1 MPKITFV
8 NPDGTE
14 VVITA
19 EVGRTLMETAIHGGV
34 SRIVGECGG
43 ACQCATCHV
52 YVSEAWANRL
62 TSVGADEEVML
73 DNTMAER
80 LPQSRLSCQIRIE
93 SGYDGLIVHLPDKQL

>member
-14 VVITA
+14 IVIEA
-19 EVGRTLMETAIHGGV
+19 AAGRSLMEAAINGGV

-52 YVSEAWANRL
+52 YVADSWRDRIAPV
-62 TSVGADEEVML
+62 SPDEEVML
-73 DNTMAER
+73 DNTMSER
-80 LPQSRLSCQIRIE
+80 RSESRLSCQIKVE
-93 SGYDGLIVHLPDKQL
+93 GEHDGLVVRLPDRQI

>member
-14 VVITA
+14 LVVTA
-19 EVGRTLMETAIHGGV
+19 QVGHTLMETAINGGV
-34 SRIVGECGG
+34 NRIVGECGG

-52 YVSEAWANRL
+52 YVADAWADRL
-62 TSVGADEEVML
+62 TPVGTDEEVML

-80 LPQSRLSCQIRIE
+80 LPESRLSCQIKIE
-93 SGYDGLIVHLPDKQL
+93 PAHEGLIVRLPDRQI